1 MIEPLD
7 LRDVTLC
14 AVTSVNIGQTLM
26 AMERCVRQIKFG
38 SVLLLTDALLA
49 EKPDWLEIRSIG
61 RLNSSAD
68 YSRFMLEELVDH
80 ILTNHVLL
88 VQWDGFVID
97 AVRWEAGFTGCDYVG
112 ASWPQFM
119 DDHQVGNGGFSLRSR
134 KLLEACRDPR
144 FKGRHPEDVCIC
156 RDNRTFLEKEF
167 GIVFADKDL
176 ADRFSFERFHR
187 PGATFGFHG
196 VFNMIESAGLRY
208 FLTVY
213 DGLDDKRIVFHD
225 YRGIARDVIRHAREL
240 RQREV
245 MRLLAGL
252 FFGYLGYRLNR
263 AWRAIGRI
271 RA

>member
-1 MIEPLD
+1 VTEPLD

-14 AVTSVNIGQTLM
+14 AVTSVNISQTLM
-26 AMERCVRQIKFG
+26 AMEQCVRQINFG
-38 SVLLLTDALLA
+38 SVLLLTDVPLA
-49 EKPDWLEIRSIG
+49 EKPDWLETRLIR

-80 ILTNHVLL
+80 IRTNHVLL

-97 AVRWEAGFTGCDYVG
+97 SAQWEASFTGCDYVG
-112 ASWPQFM
+112 ASWPQFV

-134 KLLEACRDPR
+134 RLLEACRDPR

-156 RDNRTFLEKEF
+156 RDNRTLLEKEF

-196 VFNMIESAGLRY
+196 VFNMIEAAGLRY

-213 DGLDDKRIVFHD
+213 DALDDKRIVFLD
-225 YRGIARDVIRHAREL
+225 YWLITRAVIRHAREL
-240 RQREV
+240 RRKDV
-245 MRLLAGL
+245 LRLLAGL

-263 AWRAIGRI
+263 ARRASGKI
-271 RA
+271 RV